1 MNEKAA
7 QTLAFRLREVADLYA
22 SRESAAK
29 AANVSYLQFY
39 RYLNDT
45 TKIPLIVAIR
55 LSEPF
60 SISMDWVAT
69 GEGNM
74 IGKQNDQSRPYV
86 GGLESKVLD
95 HVETCLA
102 QNGLSISES
111 KRIELVRTI
120 VGMTSDTQIDDPNEV
135 DLEHYSDVIRLVAN
149 G

>member
-1 MNEKAA
+1 MNEKAT

-29 AANVSYLQFY
+29 AANVSYPQFY
-39 RYLNDT
+39 RYLNGA
-45 TKIPLIVAIR
+45 TKIPLIVAMR
-55 LSEPF
+55 LAEPF
-60 SISMDWVAT
+60 SISMDWIAT

-74 IGKQNDQSRPYV
+74 LGKQNDQSRPHV
-86 GGLESKVLD
+86 GGLEGKVSD
-95 HVETCLA
+95 HIETCLA

-120 VGMTSDTQIDDPNEV
+120 VGMTSEAQIDDPSEV
-135 DLEHYSDVIRLVAN
+135 DLDHYRDVIRLVAN